1 MKYIQELYKELEDEF
16 YFEKI
21 VEDGEGLEQS
31 WEDTQVWCNPTEV
44 DVKELYKW
52 VSKAYR
58 NNALVA
64 IVLPII
70 KNSTWYKKYISNN
83 VHMEIRALSKKIKFN
98 KTKHDAMVVIFYPE

>member
-64 IVLPII
+64 ILLPVI
-70 KNSTWYKKYISNN
+70 KDSTWYNKFILRNE
-83 VHMEIRALSKKIKFN
+83 HIDIRPLSKKIKFN
-98 KTKHDAMVVIFYPE
+98 GDSYKAMIVIFYPE